1 MGYKPRRVDLMRGYK
16 GTHIVVDGSS
26 VIRAIEANSGS
37 NWSHNGDYQLIQQ
50 EANRLASAFDS
61 AGIKLVVVFDGGLSE

>member
-1 MGYKPRRVDLMRGYK
+1 M
-16 GTHIVVDGSS
+16 DGSS